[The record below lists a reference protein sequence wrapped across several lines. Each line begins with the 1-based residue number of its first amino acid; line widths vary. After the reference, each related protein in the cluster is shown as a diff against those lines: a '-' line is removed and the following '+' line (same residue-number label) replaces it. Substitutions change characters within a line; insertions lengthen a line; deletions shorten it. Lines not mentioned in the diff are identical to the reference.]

1 MVRGADGVAGGFATG
16 DGTYGIDVDVTRM
29 PAVVLGA
36 GAAAIGKLAANS
48 GVDIG
53 DVDVASLP
61 ALPAGTNNVGS
72 VAPYCQ
78 SASMVAGKTAD
89 ITGTSDIAVI
99 AAQGAGV
106 SLHITQI
113 TVSNSKR
120 SVALGSTLG
129 GSRPL
134 HSLRANGGGA
144 TITAVPLKRREAAL
158 NAATRR
164 RIQYRVSAWV

>member
-1 MVRGADGVAGGFATG
+1 MVWG
-16 DGTYGIDVDVTRM
+16 
-29 PAVVLGA
+29 

-113 TVSNSKR
+113 TVSNSHA
-120 SVALGSTLG
+120 SVGTWVNIKDGSTTIYTVYAA
-129 GSRPL
+129 P
-134 HSLRANGGGA
+134 NGGGA
-144 TITAVPLKRREAAL
+144 TITLPVPLKLSANAAL
-158 NAATRR
+158 NAANETTV
-164 RIQYRVSAWV
+164 QYRVSAWV